1 MIILGICK
9 AKDLIREIAFR
20 WVNIGTKWD
29 FDETDSEII
38 NSWRN

>member
-9 AKDLIREIAFR
+9 AKDLILAI
-20 WVNIGTKWD
+20 TKAWFD
-29 FDETDSEII
+29 QTELWQFDETDIEII